1 MIERPVRS
9 NPFATSLRA
18 ASGALALAFALVS
31 FPPVAVAQAAPST
44 DAQDVLRSRALFDRG
59 RKLTEQ
65 SLWEEACLLF
75 EQAHELHATGGT
87 ALQLANCYEHIG
99 KIDDAIKTY
108 RFVIEH
114 ADTERVEDRVRIARE
129 RIEALERRAAATRA
143 PPPPA
148 PAPPAEPDRL
158 RLPAYVSLGAGGAGL
173 VVGTLFG
180 VLAISQAGSVKST
193 CANDVC
199 PLSQQSAADAA
210 KTKGWVSTIGF
221 GVGIVGVSV
230 GAALLVIDARRGHP
244 ILGANPRVVAGVDGV
259 SFRF

>member
-1 MIERPVRS
+1 MRS
-9 NPFATSLRA
+9 NPFATARA
-18 ASGALALAFALVS
+18 APGALALALALLV
-31 FPPVAVAQAAPST
+31 FTPVTLAQAAPAT
-44 DAQDVLRSRALFDRG
+44 DAQDVQRSRALFDRG

-99 KIDDAIKTY
+99 KVDLAIKTY
-108 RFVIEH
+108 RFVIDH
-114 ADTERVEDRVRIARE
+114 ADTERVEDRVRIAHE

-143 PPPPA
+143 PAPLPPP
-148 PAPPAEPDRL
+148 PQAEPDKL

-180 VLAISQAGSVKST
+180 VLALSQAGTVKST
-193 CANDVC
+193 CESGVC
-199 PLSQQSAADAA
+199 PLSQQSAADSA

-244 ILGANPRVVAGVDGV
+244 IFGANQRVVAGVDGV